1 MQEGGE
7 SMASHRKIKYS
18 IKYSNTSLY
27 EQYFYEFSLKRD
39 IRKTTYV

>member
-1 MQEGGE
+1 MQDGEE

-18 IKYSNTSLY
+18 IKYNITSLY

-39 IRKTTYV
+39 TRKTMYV